1 MTWIA
6 PLWRR
11 LRSHR
16 GPTLDS
22 LREEGFVAL
31 DLEATGLD
39 PRREAIVA
47 AAAVEFVGGQ
57 PRQSYVTLVD
67 PRRPIPASA
76 TAIHGITDAMV
87 AGAPSAEH
95 ALAELKA
102 VLGRHVVVGHG
113 VAFDLALLHRVA
125 RAAAVSPP
133 DNLALDTRGLAGVAY
148 PEEVDLSLESVA
160 AKVGV
165 RVERRHTAEGDAMT
179 AGRLLLA
186 LLPVFKA
193 LGVKTVHELVWVQ
206 RAGRFPR

>member
-16 GPTLDS
+16 GPTLDA
-22 LREEGFVAL
+22 LREDGFVAL

-39 PRREAIVA
+39 PRREVMVA
-47 AAAVEFVGGQ
+47 AAAVEFVGGR

-76 TAIHGITDAMV
+76 TAIHGITDVMV

-113 VAFDLALLHRVA
+113 IAFDLALLNRVA
-125 RAAAVSPP
+125 RTAAVSPP
-133 DNLALDTRGLAGVAY
+133 DNLALDTRRLAGVAY
-148 PEEVDLSLESVA
+148 PGAADLSLESVA
-160 AKVGV
+160 ARVGV
-165 RVERRHTAEGDAMT
+165 QVEGRHTAEGDATT

-186 LLPVFKA
+186 LLPVFEA
-193 LGVKTVHELVWVQ
+193 VGVRTVHELSWVQ
-206 RAGRFPR
+206 SAGRLPR